1 MFFDKRYT
9 EKPKDDVGFIV
20 NSLSECNIELKE
32 LADKVSM
39 GCTFI
44 PALLRGG
51 KSNNN
56 FVSQELWALD
66 FDHNSTIDEIL
77 SRCKSKGLEPV
88 FGYTSFS
95 HTPDNHRF
103 RLVFHSNRLATDI
116 EERNRI
122 QRSIMNIFPECD
134 PACYSAS
141 HFFYGGKQQLLYDED
156 KSFDP
161 DVIIQKYYK
170 PPESPP
176 KSKYSDKSKN
186 QTRSFNKDSL
196 NHKAKIEA
204 ISKLNVNAMRKLLG
218 FKDNID
224 FGLVEHSGGVL
235 PPTNKKSSFLL
246 VAEKPPNDDLS
257 LENTV
262 VKCKADLYDLFNQID
277 LYEYLGVG
285 DKKICCCLPEH
296 NDKNPSANVF
306 ISYKGQAIYRC
317 YSCNKVRN
325 IITITEEL
333 SGCKRHEAIN
343 FIKDVYG
350 IKLEESDWAREQKE
364 IMIDSA
370 NYLSSGEFAES
381 FPEMAKLIKHRK
393 HYLQKLLLYFTQYV
407 NEDNQIDGSPFF
419 YSSYNTLLKICDIP
433 ADNKKKLSQ
442 TLTLFALLDLIEKLP
457 EEKIPT
463 NELNKAKCIAAK
475 YGLKK
480 RVSFYRFDE
489 YGINTLSN
497 GEKKA
502 KILKEK
508 NFRIGGCTR
517 EMVLRTFG
525 KEEADRI
532 FPQFKYNNN
541 LGTSTKSDKH
551 TLDIVKAIEYYINQK
566 GYATEKDVIK
576 LLATDYP
583 IDVTKHQLEISLQEI
598 LDTYS
603 LKRVRLNKEL
613 KEKLSFESN
622 GYPFV
627 ILRKEESEV
636 NT

>member
-20 NSLSECNIELKE
+20 NSLSEYNIELKE
-32 LADKVSM
+32 LADKVSV
-39 GCTFI
+39 GCSFI

-51 KSNNN
+51 KSNDN

-66 FDHNSTIDEIL
+66 FDHNSTIDDIL
-77 SRCKSKGLEPV
+77 NRCKNKRLEPV

-95 HTPDNHRF
+95 HTPDNQRF
-103 RLVFHSNRLATDI
+103 RLVFHSNRLITDI
-116 EERNRI
+116 DERNKI
-122 QRSIMNIFPECD
+122 QQSIMNIFPECD
-134 PACYSAS
+134 PSCYSAS
-141 HFFYGGKQQLLYDED
+141 HFFYGGKQQILYDEN
-156 KSFDP
+156 KLFDP
-161 DVIIQKYYK
+161 DEIIQKYYN
-170 PPESPP
+170 PPQSPT
-176 KSKYSDKSKN
+176 KSQYSEKSKN
-186 QTRSFNKDSL
+186 QTRSFKKDSL

-204 ISKLNVNAMRKLLG
+204 ISNLDVKAMRKLLG
-218 FKDNID
+218 FDNNSD
-224 FGLVEHSGGVL
+224 FRLVEHSGGVL

-246 VAEKPPNDDLS
+246 VSENPPNIDLS
-257 LENTV
+257 LVNTV
-262 VKCKADLYDLFNQID
+262 VKCKADLYEVFNQID

-285 DKKICCCLPEH
+285 DKKFCCCLPDH
-296 NDKNPSANVF
+296 NDTKPSANVF
-306 ISYKGQAIYRC
+306 ISHRGQTLYRC
-317 YSCNKVRN
+317 FSCNKVRN

-350 IKLEESDWAREQKE
+350 IKLEESDWTKEQKE

-370 NYLSSGEFAES
+370 LYLNSDEFTES
-381 FPEMAKLIKHRK
+381 FPEMAKLIKPRK
-393 HYLQKLLLYFTQYV
+393 HYLQKMLLYFTQYV
-407 NEDNQIDGSPFF
+407 NEDNQIDGFPVF
-419 YSSYNTLLKICDIP
+419 YSSYNTLLKVCDIP
-433 ADNKKKLSQ
+433 EINKKKLSQ
-442 TLTLFALLDLIEKLP
+442 TLTLFVLLDLIEKLP
-457 EEKIPT
+457 EERIPVD
-463 NELNKAKCIAAK
+463 ELNKAKCIAAK

-480 RVSFYRFDE
+480 RISFYRFEE

-517 EMVLRTFG
+517 EMILRTFG
-525 KEEADRI
+525 KDEADRI
-532 FPQFKYNNN
+532 FPQYKFNNE
-541 LGTSTKSDKH
+541 LGTSEKSDSH
-551 TLDIVKAIEYYINQK
+551 TLDIARIIDYCIDKK
-566 GYATEKDVIK
+566 GYATEKDVIR

-583 IDVTKHQLEISLQEI
+583 VEATKHQLEISLQEI

-603 LKRVRLNKEL
+603 LQRVRLNKEL

-627 ILRKEESEV
+627 ILRKEENEV